1 MSRSSGRS
9 VRRTAIG
16 LAGMAGAALIAGLAA
31 APSTAAAPGSTTQPA
46 PEQGGIEVRLTAQTP
61 LEPRPGDVLT
71 MSGYVVNRSDAAAED
86 VAVRLRVSPTPVR
99 SRSEIDQILAGDAG
113 RTGISVTSTLTPVA
127 DRLAPGGRTAFTF
140 SVPFDELGLPSS
152 AQVVVLG
159 VESIADVE
167 DDGSGA
173 VQTGFVRTFLPWF
186 PDPSTVDPTRVVMLL
201 PLSTAPARSGTGV
214 FLDDH
219 LGEEVAPD
227 GRLARLLSAGE
238 ADPAAV
244 SWVVDPQLLEAL
256 QDMADGY
263 DVRSGDD
270 VVPGTHGPD
279 AAAWLAR
286 LTAATANGD
295 VTASAYGLPDVVALH
310 RAGMDLDIA
319 LSATTASDV
328 PGLVL
333 GRPVA
338 GGLAWPQRGLT
349 DDGTLDALRAAGA
362 RSVVLSAAQLPPSP
376 PLTYTPSGSVDL
388 AGGGSPLRAALA
400 DRQVS
405 ALVAAP
411 TRAPRTALQDEV
423 VRRQTALAHVAMTT
437 LELPTSARTLVIG
450 PDTWLA
456 PDGTSTRDVVTTL
469 TSPWSTPWTLSRL
482 TTTEPSTVARDRVDY
497 PNAARRAELPQS
509 YLASV
514 QRARGQLA
522 GLRSVAPDTDEPVTA
537 GIEAALTRTESG
549 YWRRDI
555 GGGRELLASV
565 AAELGSQVGGVSVL
579 SRAPVTLPG
588 DSGLIPVTV
597 ANDLDRP
604 ARVGV
609 RLTGTPAVRFE
620 ADDVAPVTIA
630 PGQKQT
636 LEVQARV
643 LGTGPVAVQ
652 IALLTPEGDVFGTPV
667 TTEVRSA
674 AYARAAQ
681 GVVIGLFGILV
692 VLLAVNFVRRRR
704 AARPEG
710 GGA

>member
-1 MSRSSGRS
+1 
-9 VRRTAIG
+9 
-16 LAGMAGAALIAGLAA
+16 
-31 APSTAAAPGSTTQPA
+31 
-46 PEQGGIEVRLTAQTP
+46 
-61 LEPRPGDVLT
+61 
-71 MSGYVVNRSDAAAED
+71 
-86 VAVRLRVSPTPVR
+86 VSPTPVR
-99 SRSEIDQILAGDAG
+99 SRSEIDLILAGDAG
-113 RTGISVTSTLTPVA
+113 RTGISVTSTLTPVT
-127 DRLAPGGRTAFTF
+127 DRLAPGGRSAFTF
-140 SVPFDELGLPSS
+140 SVPLDDLGLPSS

-159 VESIADVE
+159 VESIADVD
-167 DDGSGA
+167 DDGTGS
-173 VQTGFVRTFLPWF
+173 VQTGFTRTFLPWF
-186 PDPSTVDPTRVVMLL
+186 PDPAAVRPTRVVMLL
-201 PLSTAPARSGTGV
+201 PLSTAPARTGTGV

-227 GRLARLLSAGE
+227 GRLSGLLAAGE
-238 ADPAAV
+238 ADPRAV

-256 QDMADGY
+256 VDMADGY
-263 DVRSGDD
+263 EVRSGDGLE
-270 VVPGTHGPD
+270 PGTYGPD
-279 AAAWLAR
+279 AASWLER
-286 LTAATANGD
+286 LSAATAGAD

-319 LSATTASDV
+319 LSATAASDV

-333 GRPVA
+333 GRPVP

-362 RSVVLSAAQLPPSP
+362 RSVVLSSAQLPPSP
-376 PLTYTPSGSVDL
+376 PLTFTPSGSVDL

-400 DRQVS
+400 DPQVS

-411 TRAPRTALQDEV
+411 LRSPRAALQDEV
-423 VRRQTALAHVAMTT
+423 VRRQTALAHVALTT
-437 LELPTSARTLVIG
+437 LELPTEARSLVVG

-456 PDGTSTRDVVTTL
+456 PDGASTREIVSTL
-469 TSPWSTPWTLSRL
+469 TSPWSTPWTLTEL
-482 TTTEPSTVARDRVDY
+482 TAAEPSTVERDRVDY
-497 PNAARRAELPQS
+497 PEAARRAELPPT
-509 YLASV
+509 YLDAV
-514 QRARGQLA
+514 QRARDELA
-522 GLRSVAPDTDEPVTA
+522 GLRSVAPDTEAPVTA
-537 GIEAALTRTESG
+537 GIEAALTRSESG
-549 YWRRDI
+549 YWRRDLD
-555 GGGRELLASV
+555 GGRDLLASV
-565 AAELGSQVGGVSVL
+565 SAELRAQVSQVTIL

-588 DSGLIPVTV
+588 DAGLIPVTV

-620 ADDVAPVTIA
+620 ADEVAPVTIA

-643 LGTGPVAVQ
+643 LGTGPVTVQ
-652 IALLTPEGDVFGTPV
+652 IALLTPEGEVFGTPV

-704 AARPEG
+704 AARTEG